1 SKRDSS
7 DRRSSAIRGGDRKR
21 RRQLCRLCAG
31 SSGMRGHGCE
41 DPGNRARNSAGD
53 PVSSRRPSCRRAA
66 HPGAEQPSGVRGSPR
81 VAHLSPEA
89 IQVAIQLYDL
99 AGAEDDRRFSPYC
112 WRTKMSLKHKGLD
125 FESIPWRYTE
135 KEAIAFT
142 GSTTVPVIV
151 DGKRA
156 VYDSFEIAVYL
167 DEAYPSRPGLF
178 EGTESRALGFFMHHW
193 AFQALHPPLLRAIV
207 MDLFKQLH
215 EKDRAYFRESRG
227 KRLGARL
234 EDIAADQKKWLA
246 DFRGALEPL
255 RPALVQ
261 SP

>member
-1 SKRDSS
+1 
-7 DRRSSAIRGGDRKR
+7 
-21 RRQLCRLCAG
+21 
-31 SSGMRGHGCE
+31 
-41 DPGNRARNSAGD
+41 
-53 PVSSRRPSCRRAA
+53 
-66 HPGAEQPSGVRGSPR
+66 
-81 VAHLSPEA
+81 
-89 IQVAIQLYDL
+89 
-99 AGAEDDRRFSPYC
+99 
-112 WRTKMSLKHKGLD
+112 MSLKHKGLD
-125 FESIPWRYTE
+125 FESLPWRYTE

-215 EKDRAYFRESRG
+215 EKDQAYFRESRE

-261 SP
+261 SPFVCGKGPGFSDYIVFGTFQWARSVSRLRLLEPDDPVYKWRERMLDLFGGYARGAKGYPVWA